1 MKRLAVWLAMMIC
14 FFGSC
19 QLYAAPS
26 RGGAVA
32 YWVGYA
38 IRHKWSWWVI
48 LLIVV
53 VGVGVYFD
61 DKEKKEEKKQLEND
75 HDEKGVK

>member
-1 MKRLAVWLAMMIC
+1 MKRVAVWLSMIVC

-26 RGGAVA
+26 RAKGVG
-32 YWVGYA
+32 YWIGYA

-48 LLIVV
+48 LLIVIF
-53 VGVGVYFD
+53 GVGFYL
-61 DKEKKEEKKQLEND
+61 EERKKKD
-75 HDEKGVK
+75 